1 MSRPPANLFESFAA
15 NCRPQPAIPALLVLL
30 LCGLYFFMATA
41 PTVAPG
47 VGAVT
52 PALSLTAAW
61 GITLGV
67 LVSCALAVAAGFC
80 SLFPMLAWIG
90 LSLLLFGSRMALL
103 PWHTRAALLAG
114 IAAAALM
121 VAVQIWRVRT
131 GRFVPTI
138 DDPAE

>member
-41 PTVAPG
+41 PTLVPG
-47 VGAVT
+47 AGAVT
-52 PALSLTAAW
+52 PALSLVAAW